1 MKETQAKFIICYDG
15 SRKNVVDAL
24 NQTDLLGKTKVIVL
38 EKACPTLEED
48 WPAKED
54 GFVFYND
61 FILDAEKLIQPP
73 VLQEGPPKDEDT
85 AIIFWSSGTTG
96 QPKARALLQF
106 GPKGGGRLESKFLTS
121 VLFMSYS
128 TLDKVSKLVPNLE
141 YLFSFNFQL
150 KNAETKFCFLG
161 HLNAIKVP

>member
-24 NQTDLLGKTKVIVL
+24 NQTDLLGKTKVIIL

-73 VLQEGPPKDEDT
+73 VLQGGPPKDDDT

-96 QPKARALLQF
+96 QPKARAALEF
-106 GPKGGGRLESKFLTS
+106 GLSGEGARGYPSQEF
-121 VLFMSYS
+121 
-128 TLDKVSKLVPNLE
+128 
-141 YLFSFNFQL
+141 
-150 KNAETKFCFLG
+150 
-161 HLNAIKVP
+161 

>member
-1 MKETQAKFIICYDG
+1 MKETKAKFIICYDG

-24 NQTDLLGKTKVIVL
+24 NQTNLLGKIKVIVL

-48 WPAKED
+48 WPTLEE
-54 GFVFYND
+54 GFVFCKD

-96 QPKARALLQF
+96 QPKAGTALEF
-106 GPKGGGRLESKFLTS
+106 GLRGVYITKNFESF
-121 VLFMSYS
+121 
-128 TLDKVSKLVPNLE
+128 
-141 YLFSFNFQL
+141 
-150 KNAETKFCFLG
+150 
-161 HLNAIKVP
+161 